1 MAAQV
6 PLQIGRYRIVGVVG
20 AWEHGWVYRGRD
32 DLLEREVWIKIL
44 PPNRR
49 ANDDT
54 FVARFK
60 DTIRRASGVPPVS
73 SPNIVRVFECG
84 SDAGLLYT
92 VSEALEGRTL
102 LETIEDGISLR
113 VGLPIILQVLDG
125 LAHLHETGIVHGDI
139 QPANVFVCSDGCAK
153 IMNFAH
159 ARFTDAASGAAESAR
174 STDLLRVGAMLYEMV
189 TGKQPDRPES
199 IKILPTEIVSA
210 EPGLSPVP
218 SGPQWDRL
226 RRVITRSLQ
235 KKPEDRYPAAG
246 AMRADLELALKEL
259 GDSAD
264 WTPR

>member
-92 VSEALEGRTL
+92 VSEAFEGRTL

-189 TGKQPDRPES
+189 KGNNLTAQNRSRYSRPRSSPQSRASHRFHPDLS
-199 IKILPTEIVSA
+199 GIDCDAS
-210 EPGLSPVP
+210 SPVR
-218 SGPQWDRL
+218 S
-226 RRVITRSLQ
+226 RRSPRTAT
-235 KKPEDRYPAAG
+235 PP
-246 AMRADLELALKEL
+246 LEQCGQTL
-259 GDSAD
+259 S
-264 WTPR
+264 WP